1 MSGRPL
7 VLCEIRRALLLTS
20 VAGAVIACAHSGAS
34 ASATAA
40 REAATVSGNECY
52 ALTYSDTSARGSG
65 LFPTWIELRPGMDSG
80 RVVGHRH
87 PSVSEADWN
96 ALLKYTGWKKIPG
109 DSLEIM
115 FTGSFE
121 GIRMHAAHSNDTLS
135 GQATWLTD
143 VVGLA
148 TPSLEFVGT
157 RTSC

>member
-1 MSGRPL
+1 MTPHSRKSLPL
-7 VLCEIRRALLLTS
+7 AL
-20 VAGAVIACAHSGAS
+20 VVGAVIACAHSSGS

-40 REAATVSGNECY
+40 RETATVSANECY
-52 ALTYSDTSARGSG
+52 SLTYSDTSARGSG

-80 RVVGHRH
+80 RVVGRHH

-96 ALLKYTGWKKIPG
+96 ALLKYTGWRKIPG
-109 DSLEIM
+109 DSVEIM
-115 FTGSFE
+115 FTGSSE
-121 GIRMHAAHSNDTLS
+121 GIRMHAAHSSDTLG